1 MVKTPT
7 QDNLLGKTLGAY
19 RIEAMIGRGNRASV
33 YQANDGG
40 RHVAIRVFDR
50 DLSASPDFT
59 ERFQAQAA
67 VLTTVRHPH
76 LLANNEYAYD
86 AGHAFIVRPYVA
98 GRTLRSLLVAPL
110 TAAEALR
117 FLRPVAE
124 ALDFVHSRGL
134 VHGDVKPGNILLPYD
149 GPTMLVDLGVAQ
161 LFPRG
166 NSLLMAATG
175 RYYGTPEY
183 LSPEQAHGL
192 PLDGRT
198 DSYAL
203 AIILYE
209 ALVGRPPFRAE
220 GVADTPRT
228 VAARHITAMPPKPR
242 ALNPDVSPLAESTL
256 LRALDKDPERRFS
269 SCVAVLDSL
278 EEPRGSRM
286 ITPIAPPEP
295 EDDLPRTAFLDLVAP
310 PSGAADVAASA
321 LVTASRGVEAAAI
334 DHSSDVE
341 ATSPDY
347 SADVKTASSDQLMAQ
362 HALKMQS
369 LIETYEARFVTH
381 AETLRDRNAAV
392 ETLSTQLT
400 EAHAQIARL
409 TEQITEM
416 EHLLRD
422 REVLAARVREL
433 ESAQARTPQSPTAPQ
448 GDSPAAPNAPRLVI
462 IDPHLF
468 GLPTGA
474 SFPLRPGTLVGRHP
488 DCAVCIND
496 HFVSAKHAQLTE
508 EAGDWFV
515 TDLGTTNG
523 TYINGK
529 RSNGAV
535 QLTVGDLL
543 RFGRVQAKFR

>member
-19 RIEAMIGRGNRASV
+19 RIETMIGRGNRASV
-33 YQANDGG
+33 YQASDGA
-40 RHVAIRVFDR
+40 RNVAIRVFDR
-50 DLSASPDFT
+50 DLSASLDFT

-86 AGHAFIVRPYVA
+86 GGHAFIVRPYVA

-110 TAAEALR
+110 SIAEALR
-117 FLRPVAE
+117 YLRPVAE

-220 GVADTPRT
+220 GIADTPRT

-242 ALNPDVSPLAESTL
+242 ALNPDVSLVAEATL
-256 LRALDKDPERRFS
+256 LRALDKDPERRFL
-269 SCVAVLDSL
+269 SCVAVLDALDFRDSP
-278 EEPRGSRM
+278 EEPDDSWM
-286 ITPIAPPEP
+286 SIHIALPEI
-295 EDDLPRTAFLDLVAP
+295 EDDLPHTDFLDLLAP
-310 PSGAADVAASA
+310 TATPGDAAEPAPMVVPHDADAVS
-321 LVTASRGVEAAAI
+321 TA
-334 DHSSDVE
+334 
-341 ATSPDY
+341 
-347 SADVKTASSDQLMAQ
+347 QLMAQ

-369 LIETYEARFVTH
+369 LVETYEARFVTH

-392 ETLSTQLT
+392 ENLSTQLT

-409 TEQITEM
+409 TEQIAAM
-416 EHLLRD
+416 EPLLRD

-433 ESAQARTPQSPTAPQ
+433 EITQARAQQRTVAPTDDSPVIAAAPQ
-448 GDSPAAPNAPRLVI
+448 LVI
-462 IDPHLF
+462 VDPHHF
-468 GLPTGA
+468 GLPDGA
-474 SFPLRPGTLVGRHP
+474 TFSLQPGAVVGRHP
-488 DCAVCIND
+488 DCAVCLND

-508 EAGDWFV
+508 DAGDWFV
-515 TDLGTTNG
+515 TDQGTTNG
-523 TYINGK
+523 TYVNGK
-529 RSNGAV
+529 RTTGPTL
-535 QLTVGDLL
+535 LTAGDRV
-543 RFGRVQAKFR
+543 RFGRVQAQFR

>member
-1 MVKTPT
+1 MVRTPT
-7 QDNLLGKTLGAY
+7 QDTLLGKMLGAY
-19 RIEAMIGRGNRASV
+19 RIEALLGRGNRASV
-33 YQANDGG
+33 YQASDGG
-40 RHVAIRVFDR
+40 RRVAIRVFDR
-50 DLSASPDFT
+50 DLSAAPDFT

-76 LLANNEYAYD
+76 LLANSEYAYD

-110 TAAEALR
+110 SAAEALR
-117 FLRPVAE
+117 YLHPVAE

-134 VHGDVKPGNILLPYD
+134 VHGDVKPGNILLPHD

-203 AIILYE
+203 AVILYE

-220 GVADTPRT
+220 GIADTPRT

-242 ALNPDVSPLAESTL
+242 ALNPDVSLLAESTL

-278 EEPRGSRM
+278 EEPRESWM
-286 ITPIAPPEP
+286 IAPVASAVSNE
-295 EDDLPRTAFLDLVAP
+295 DLPRTSFLDFAASA
-310 PSGAADVAASA
+310 SGAADIADSDPAM
-321 LVTASRGVEAAAI
+321 ASRDA
-334 DHSSDVE
+334 DTDV
-341 ATSPDY
+341 
-347 SADVKTASSDQLMAQ
+347 ASTEQLMAE

-369 LIETYEARFVTH
+369 LVETYEARFVTH
-381 AETLRDRNAAV
+381 AEMLRERNATV
-392 ETLSTQLT
+392 ETLSAQLT

-416 EHLLRD
+416 EPLLRD
-422 REVLAARVREL
+422 REVLAERVREL
-433 ESAQARTPQSPTAPQ
+433 EMAQARVPQRPVAARNGSSATP
-448 GDSPAAPNAPRLVI
+448 DAPRLVI
-462 IDPHLF
+462 VDPQSL
-468 GLPTGA
+468 GLPAGA
-474 SFPLRPGTLVGRHP
+474 SFGLQPGALVGRHP

-496 HFVSAKHAQLTE
+496 HFVSARHAQLTE

-523 TYINGK
+523 TYVNGK
-529 RSNGAV
+529 RINSPV
-535 QLTVGDLL
+535 LLTAGDLL
-543 RFGRVQAKFR
+543 RFGRVQAKFS

>member
-1 MVKTPT
+1 M
-7 QDNLLGKTLGAY
+7 LGAY

-33 YQANDGG
+33 YQASDGI
-40 RHVAIRVFDR
+40 RNVAIRVFDR
-50 DLSASPDFT
+50 DLSASQDFT
-59 ERFQAQAA
+59 ERFQGQAET
-67 VLTTVRHPH
+67 LTTVRHPH
-76 LLANNEYAYD
+76 LLANHEYAYD

-110 TAAEALR
+110 SAAEAIR
-117 FLRPVAE
+117 YLRPVAE

-192 PLDGRT
+192 TLDGRT

-203 AIILYE
+203 AVILYE

-220 GVADTPRT
+220 GAADTPRT
-228 VAARHITAMPPKPR
+228 VAARHITTMPPKPR
-242 ALNPDVSPLAESTL
+242 ELNPDVSQLAESTL
-256 LRALDKDPERRFS
+256 LRALDKDPERRFP
-269 SCVAVLDSL
+269 SCAAVLDSL
-278 EEPRGSRM
+278 DEPDDSWM
-286 ITPIAPPEP
+286 VTAVAPPES
-295 EDDLPRTAFLDLVAP
+295 EDDLPRTDFLDLVTHPA
-310 PSGAADVAASA
+310 GAADVAALA
-321 LVTASRGVEAAAI
+321 PVTPSHDAE
-334 DHSSDVE
+334 
-341 ATSPDY
+341 
-347 SADVKTASSDQLMAQ
+347 LMAQ
-362 HALKMQS
+362 HALQMQS
-369 LIETYEARFVTH
+369 LVETYEARFVTH
-381 AETLRDRNAAV
+381 VETLRDRNVAV
-392 ETLSTQLT
+392 EALSAQLT

-409 TEQITEM
+409 TEQMTGM

-422 REVLAARVREL
+422 REVLAARVRDL
-433 ESAQARTPQSPTAPQ
+433 ESAQARTPHSPGLPQ
-448 GDSPAAPNAPRLVI
+448 EDSSAIPDAPRLVI
-462 IDPHLF
+462 VDPHLI
-468 GLPTGA
+468 GLPSGA
-474 SFPLRPGTLVGRHP
+474 SFSLRSGAVVGRHP

-508 EAGDWFV
+508 EGGGWFV

-523 TYINGK
+523 TYVNGK

-535 QLTVGDLL
+535 PLATGALL

>member
-19 RIEAMIGRGNRASV
+19 RIEAMLGRGNRASV
-33 YQANDGG
+33 YQASDGG

-50 DLSASPDFT
+50 DLSAAPDFT

-67 VLTTVRHPH
+67 VLTAVRHPH
-76 LLANNEYAYD
+76 LLANSEYAYD

-110 TAAEALR
+110 SAAEAIR

-242 ALNPDVSPLAESTL
+242 ILNPDVSLLAESTI

-269 SCVAVLDSL
+269 SCVAVLDAL
-278 EEPRGSRM
+278 EEPRDSWM
-286 ITPIAPPEP
+286 ITPVIPTGTRRRSATNG
-295 EDDLPRTAFLDLVAP
+295 LPGPRRRALWCGRRCGFRTAVDSARHGSRRNRSHERSIDGTARPQDAVP
-310 PSGAADVAASA
+310 GRDV
-321 LVTASRGVEAAAI
+321 
-334 DHSSDVE
+334 
-341 ATSPDY
+341 
-347 SADVKTASSDQLMAQ
+347 
-362 HALKMQS
+362 
-369 LIETYEARFVTH
+369 
-381 AETLRDRNAAV
+381 
-392 ETLSTQLT
+392 
-400 EAHAQIARL
+400 
-409 TEQITEM
+409 
-416 EHLLRD
+416 
-422 REVLAARVREL
+422 
-433 ESAQARTPQSPTAPQ
+433 
-448 GDSPAAPNAPRLVI
+448 
-462 IDPHLF
+462 
-468 GLPTGA
+468 
-474 SFPLRPGTLVGRHP
+474 
-488 DCAVCIND
+488 
-496 HFVSAKHAQLTE
+496 
-508 EAGDWFV
+508 
-515 TDLGTTNG
+515 
-523 TYINGK
+523 
-529 RSNGAV
+529 
-535 QLTVGDLL
+535 
-543 RFGRVQAKFR
+543 

>member
-1 MVKTPT
+1 MGWWVVKTPT
-7 QDNLLGKTLGAY
+7 QDNLLGKMLGAY
-19 RIEAMIGRGNRASV
+19 RIEAMLGRGNRASV
-33 YQANDGG
+33 YQASDGG

-50 DLSASPDFT
+50 DLSAAPDFT
-59 ERFQAQAA
+59 ERFQAQAV
-67 VLTTVRHPH
+67 VLTAVRHPH
-76 LLANNEYAYD
+76 LLANSEYAYD

-110 TAAEALR
+110 SAAEAIR

-242 ALNPDVSPLAESTL
+242 ILNPDVSLLAESTI

-269 SCVAVLDSL
+269 SCVAVLDAL
-278 EEPRGSRM
+278 EEPRDSWM
-286 ITPIAPPEP
+286 ITPVIPPELD
-295 EDDLPRTAFLDLVAP
+295 DDLPRTAFLDHVAAH
-310 PSGAADVAASA
+310 SGAADVAGSA
-321 LVTASRGVEAAAI
+321 PLPTPRDTAAV
-334 DHSSDVE
+334 
-341 ATSPDY
+341 AT
-347 SADVKTASSDQLMAQ
+347 DQLMAQ

-369 LIETYEARFVTH
+369 LVEMYEARFVTH

-392 ETLSTQLT
+392 ETRSAQLT

-409 TEQITEM
+409 TEQITET

-422 REVLAARVREL
+422 RELLAAQVREL
-433 ESAQARTPQSPTAPQ
+433 EIAQARAQHSAAAPQDDSPAEATAPQ
-448 GDSPAAPNAPRLVI
+448 LVI
-462 IDPHLF
+462 VDPHLF
-468 GLPTGA
+468 GLPAGA
-474 SFPLRPGTLVGRHP
+474 TFTLQPDALVGRHP

-496 HFVSAKHAQLTE
+496 HFVSAKHAQLTA

-515 TDLGTTNG
+515 ADLGTTNG
-523 TYINGK
+523 TYVNGK
-529 RSNGAV
+529 RTNGAV
-535 QLTVGDLL
+535 MLIPGDLL